1 MAYPTPPGNAQVPE
15 SFDNS
20 RISPEIRQG
29 LRDQDPEIAKGV
41 RRVADEPP
49 KPSKGS

>member
-1 MAYPTPPGNAQVPE
+1 MAYPTHPGNAQVPE

-20 RISPEIRQG
+20 RISPEIRQA
-29 LRDQDPEIAKGV
+29 LRDQDPQIARGV

-49 KPSKGS
+49 TPKK